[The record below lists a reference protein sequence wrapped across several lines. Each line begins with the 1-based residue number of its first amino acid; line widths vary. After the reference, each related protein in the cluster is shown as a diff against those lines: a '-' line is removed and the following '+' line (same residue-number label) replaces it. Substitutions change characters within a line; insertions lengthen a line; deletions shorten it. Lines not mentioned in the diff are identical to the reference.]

1 MGYTILG
8 MHAGHQG
15 MDKMIRAMLI
25 LLCLVVN
32 ISEGPA
38 PVSWVTGNM
47 LVEL

>member
-25 LLCLVVN
+25 PLCLIVKL
-32 ISEGPA
+32 SRDRRL
-38 PVSWVTGNM
+38 
-47 LVEL
+47 LVGSQGIC